1 MMMGPMANENG
12 NGAAADQQGP
22 SLNTLVQYIKDLSF
36 ENPNAPRSLTQQH
49 CLLYTSPS
57 PRDS

>member
-12 NGAAADQQGP
+12 NGAADQQGP

-36 ENPNAPRSLTQQH
+36 ENPNAPRSLIQQQQ
-49 CLLYTSPS
+49 
-57 PRDS
+57 